1 MVRSRPRPRWGVWTL
16 RKVFEVELG
25 ARSGHFTQLIL
36 PAAPYAM
43 LDALEK
49 LRLEEVEAPTWA
61 TLSVFNCERIAD
73 FMDEDGTLFELNA
86 LCQQLALLDEAQ
98 LAVVEGLAKME
109 YEQGAQ
115 PVPLPRLIDMA
126 YSTDRCHFVEEATDD
141 YTLGRFCAENSFVP
155 EADDLSDEAFEL
167 LDFARIGREFR
178 QNEGGVFTS
187 GGYVQKHDE
196 LRQVYETLDL
206 APKKPDH
213 TILVQTASGCE
224 VRLPVPLG
232 DPTGDEPVQCLDCA
246 APALI
251 GLSGRLGTWDMLAH
265 RLAEL
270 EVDGELPKYKA
281 VLDTTGCDDIC
292 WALSL
297 ADELDQY
304 MLDPKCRTPE
314 EVAESAINFTV
325 PQREI
330 PALLPHVDLY
340 QYGQALIQAGGG
352 ELTGYGLIERCDG
365 QPIQA
370 MDQERSQDQHNGME
384 LM

>member
-1 MVRSRPRPRWGVWTL
+1 M

-25 ARSGHFTQLIL
+25 SRSELYTKLIL
-36 PAAPYAM
+36 PAAPYAL

-49 LRLEEVEAPTWA
+49 LRLEDGETPTWA

-86 LCQQLALLDEAQ
+86 LCQQLALLDEGQ
-98 LAVVEGLAKME
+98 LAIVEGLAKME
-109 YEQGAQ
+109 YEQGGQ

-141 YTLGRFCAENSFVP
+141 YTLGRFCAENGFVP

-167 LDFARIGREFR
+167 LDFVRIGREFR

-213 TILVQTASGCE
+213 TLLVQTASGCE

-232 DPTGDEPVQCLDCA
+232 DPTGDEPVLCLDCA
-246 APALI
+246 APALT
-251 GLSGRLGTWDMLAH
+251 GLTGTIGTWDMLAH

-270 EVDGELPKYKA
+270 EVDGELLKYKA
-281 VLDTTGCDDIC
+281 LVEATGCDDIC
-292 WALSL
+292 QALSL

-304 MLDPKCRTPE
+304 MLDPKCHTPE
-314 EVAESAINFTV
+314 EVARGAINMTV
-325 PQREI
+325 PRREI
-330 PALLPHVDLY
+330 ESLLPHVNLY
-340 QYGQALIQAGGG
+340 QYGQALIQASG
-352 ELTGYGLIERCDG
+352 
-365 QPIQA
+365 
-370 MDQERSQDQHNGME
+370 
-384 LM
+384 

>member
-1 MVRSRPRPRWGVWTL
+1 M
-16 RKVFEVELG
+16 RKVFEMELG

-49 LRLEEVEAPTWA
+49 LRLEDGEAPTWA

-86 LCQQLALLDEAQ
+86 LCQQLALLDEGQ

-141 YTLGRFCAENSFVP
+141 YTLGRFCAENGFVP
-155 EADDLSDEAFEL
+155 EADDLSDEAYEL
-167 LDFARIGREFR
+167 LDFARIGLEFR

-251 GLSGRLGTWDMLAH
+251 GLTGAMGTWDMLAH

-281 VLDTTGCDDIC
+281 LVEATGCDDIC
-292 WALSL
+292 QALSL

-304 MLDPKCRTPE
+304 MLDPKCHTPE
-314 EVAESAINFTV
+314 EVARGVINMTV
-325 PQREI
+325 PRHEI
-330 PALLPHVDLY
+330 ETLLPHVNLY
-340 QYGQALIQAGGG
+340 QYGQALIQASGGQ
-352 ELTGYGLIERCDG
+352 LTGYGLIERTDG
-365 QPIQA
+365 QPVQA
-370 MDQERSQDQHNGME
+370 IDQEQSQMGEMN
-384 LM
+384 LA

>member
-1 MVRSRPRPRWGVWTL
+1 MC
-16 RKVFEVELG
+16 KVFEVELSSHSRRNVPL
-25 ARSGHFTQLIL
+25 AL
-36 PAAPYAM
+36 PAQPYVM
-43 LDALEK
+43 LDALEQ
-49 LRLEEVEAPTWA
+49 LRLEDGEIPQWILPSTGCFGYDD
-61 TLSVFNCERIAD
+61 VFQVLDRS
-73 FMDEDGTLFELNA
+73 GGLFDLNA
-86 LCQQLALLDEAQ
+86 LAQRLSALDDQQDAAL
-98 LAVVEGLAKME
+98 EGLLKME
-109 YEQGAQ
+109 PGNQYGCAVI
-115 PVPLPRLIDMA
+115 PIPRLIDLA
-126 YSTDRCHFVEEATDD
+126 YSTDRCHIVEEATDD
-141 YTLGRFCAENSFVP
+141 YTLGRFCAENGFVP

-167 LDFARIGREFR
+167 LDFTRIGQQFR

-224 VRLPVPLG
+224 VKLPVPLG
-232 DPTGDEPVQCLDCA
+232 DPTGDEPVLCADCA

-281 VLDTTGCDDIC
+281 VLDATGCDDIC

-314 EVAESAINFTV
+314 EVAESAINFVV

-330 PALLPHVDLY
+330 AALLPHVNLY
-340 QYGQALIQAGGG
+340 QYGQALVQAGGG
-352 ELTGYGLIERCDG
+352 ALTGYGLIERVG
-365 QPIQA
+365 HQPIQS
-370 MDQERSQDQHNGME
+370 MEQEPTQGGLEM
-384 LM
+384 M

>member
-1 MVRSRPRPRWGVWTL
+1 M
-16 RKVFEVELG
+16 RKVFEMELG

-49 LRLEEVEAPTWA
+49 LRLEDGEAPTWA

-86 LCQQLALLDEAQ
+86 LCQQLALLDEGQ

-115 PVPLPRLIDMA
+115 PVPLPRLIGMA

-187 GGYVQKHDE
+187 GGYVQQHDE

-232 DPTGDEPVQCLDCA
+232 EPTGDEPVLCLDCA
-246 APALI
+246 TPALI
-251 GLSGRLGTWDMLAH
+251 GLSGTMATWDFLAH

-281 VLDTTGCDDIC
+281 LVEATGCDDIC
-292 WALSL
+292 QALSL

-304 MLDPKCRTPE
+304 MLDPKYHTPE
-314 EVAESAINFTV
+314 EVARGVINMTV
-325 PQREI
+325 PRHEI
-330 PALLPHVDLY
+330 ETLLPHVNLY
-340 QYGQALIQAGGG
+340 QYGQALIQASGGQ
-352 ELTGYGLIERCDG
+352 LTGYGLIERTDG
-365 QPIQA
+365 QPVQA
-370 MDQERSQDQHNGME
+370 IDQEQSQMGEMN
-384 LM
+384 LA

>member
-1 MVRSRPRPRWGVWTL
+1 M

-49 LRLEEVEAPTWA
+49 LRLEDGEAPTWA

-73 FMDEDGTLFELNA
+73 FMDEDGSLFELNA
-86 LCQQLALLDEAQ
+86 LCQQLALLDEGQ

-246 APALI
+246 APALV

-270 EVDGELPKYKA
+270 EVDDELPKYKA
-281 VLDTTGCDDIC
+281 LVEATGCDEIR
-292 WALSL
+292 WALALS
-297 ADELDQY
+297 DSVEQY
-304 MLDPKCRTPE
+304 AYDPKVREPE
-314 EVAESAINFTV
+314 DVARAALETML
-325 PQREI
+325 PKDEI
-330 PALLPHVDLY
+330 ELLKPFLNMH
-340 QYGQALIQAGGG
+340 QYGQAVLKQDGGT
-352 ELTGYGLIERCDG
+352 LTGHGLIERCDG
-365 QPIQA
+365 QPILA
-370 MDQERSQDQHNGME
+370 MDQERSQDQQNGME

>member
-1 MVRSRPRPRWGVWTL
+1 M

-86 LCQQLALLDEAQ
+86 LCQQLALLHEGQ
-98 LAVVEGLAKME
+98 LAIMEGLAKME

-141 YTLGRFCAENSFVP
+141 YTLGRFCAENGFVP
-155 EADDLSDEAFEL
+155 EADDLSDEAYEL
-167 LDFARIGREFR
+167 LDFARIGLEFR

-232 DPTGDEPVQCLDCA
+232 DPTGDEPVLCLDCA
-246 APALI
+246 APALV

-270 EVDGELPKYKA
+270 EVDDELSKYKA
-281 VLDTTGCDDIC
+281 LVEATGCDEIC
-292 WALSL
+292 WALALS
-297 ADELDQY
+297 DSVEQY
-304 MLDPKCRTPE
+304 AFDPKIREPE
-314 EVAESAINFTV
+314 DVARAALETML
-325 PQREI
+325 PKDEI
-330 PALLPHVDLY
+330 ELLKPFLNMD
-340 QYGQALIQAGGG
+340 QYGQAVLKQDGGT
-352 ELTGYGLIERCDG
+352 LTGHGLIERCDG
-365 QPIQA
+365 LPILA
-370 MDQERSQDQHNGME
+370 MGQERSQDQQNGME

>member
-1 MVRSRPRPRWGVWTL
+1 M
-16 RKVFEVELG
+16 RKVFEMELG

-49 LRLEEVEAPTWA
+49 LRLEDGEAPTWA

-86 LCQQLALLDEAQ
+86 LCQQLALLDEGQ

-109 YEQGAQ
+109 YERGAQ

-224 VRLPVPLG
+224 VKLPVPLG

-246 APALI
+246 APALV

-281 VLDTTGCDDIC
+281 VLEAIDCDDIC

-297 ADELDQY
+297 TDELEQY
-304 MLDPKCRTPE
+304 MLDPKCHTPE
-314 EVAESAINFTV
+314 EVARGAIDMTV
-325 PQREI
+325 PRREI
-330 PALLPHVDLY
+330 ESLLPHVNLY
-340 QYGQALIQAGGG
+340 QYGQSLIQASGGQ
-352 ELTGYGLIERCDG
+352 LTGYGLIERTDG

-370 MDQERSQDQHNGME
+370 IDQEQSQMGEMN
-384 LM
+384 LA